1 MVPQTIVLFKLL
13 NNIISNFV
21 LIKIIGIKWIN
32 KDKKSFGDD
41 VSIIFISGLL
51 WVILVNRLI
60 EKMDAIKEDIIKR
73 IIIIVGCQTIILV
86 NIKSSLSKL
95 IEGGAEMLMA
105 TKMNHQKDKLGKVF
119 ISPFIER
126 MFRVWN
132 FI

>member
-21 LIKIIGIKWIN
+21 LIKIRGIKWIN
-32 KDKKSFGDD
+32 KDKKSFVDD

-51 WVILVNRLI
+51 WFILVNRLI
-60 EKMDAIKEDIIKR
+60 EKMDAIKEDMIKR